1 MSAPQ
6 SSPNGMADDH
16 HQDTDPNAA
25 TPAESTPNAAGGT
38 HGDTLTR
45 RRFLEVGLLSSAGIA
60 GVALAGAGG
69 QFVLGNSLQPKPEQW
84 IEVGAVADIPA
95 GEMVRTTFLTRQK
108 DAWRT
113 IERKGLLYVYTD
125 NGADY
130 TVLDA
135 TCTHLGCNV
144 QWHTDSATFLCP
156 CHRAQFDRNG
166 AVTGGPPPRGL
177 GKLETKIENGTLYAL
192 I

>member
-6 SSPNGMADDH
+6 SSQNDKPHDDP
-16 HQDTDPNAA
+16 QNPDRLLQSPVDSTASNSDRP
-25 TPAESTPNAAGGT
+25 ES
-38 HGDTLTR
+38 LTR
-45 RRFLEVGLLSSAGIA
+45 RRFLEAGLLSTAGLA

-69 QFVLGNSLQPKPEQW
+69 QFVLGNSLQPKAEQW

-125 NGADY
+125 NGSDY

-144 QWHTDSATFLCP
+144 QWHGDSSSFLCP

-166 AVTGGPPPRGL
+166 AVTGGPPPRAL